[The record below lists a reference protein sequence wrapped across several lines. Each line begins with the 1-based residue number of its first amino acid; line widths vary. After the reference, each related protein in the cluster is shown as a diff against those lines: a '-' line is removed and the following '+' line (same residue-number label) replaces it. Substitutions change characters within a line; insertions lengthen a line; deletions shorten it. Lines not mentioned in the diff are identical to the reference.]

1 MEGAA
6 ATYIHGDQ
14 AAEEV
19 ADDVRNGIK
28 EMVLFEVLPATA
40 KAIRW
45 SNHNFPTIQNPE
57 LLEAEPAFWVVGEVI
72 MKRLLK
78 DILARTAV
86 EAGDGHFPGV
96 VLRIRQVGSAQR
108 LS

>member
-1 MEGAA
+1 MRQAVARDVMEGAA
-6 ATYIHGDQ
+6 AIYIHADQ

-45 SNHNFPTIQNPE
+45 SNHNF
-57 LLEAEPAFWVVGEVI
+57 
-72 MKRLLK
+72 
-78 DILARTAV
+78 
-86 EAGDGHFPGV
+86 
-96 VLRIRQVGSAQR
+96 
-108 LS
+108 